1 MRGRGLGRGTAHLDI
16 KHLVKNCRWPE
27 GILELTGGEVAS
39 FFSHFQG
46 EKLQKKNSPEKLK
59 YDTYRVHFLT
69 VYV

>member
-1 MRGRGLGRGTAHLDI
+1 MRGRGLLGRGTAHLDI

-46 EKLQKKNSPEKLK
+46 EKLQKKTHIWMQIFCPGKLK
-59 YDTYRVHFLT
+59 YET
-69 VYV
+69 

>member
-39 FFSHFQG
+39 FFSHFQ
-46 EKLQKKNSPEKLK
+46 EKNSRKTHQGADLLP
-59 YDTYRVHFLT
+59 
-69 VYV
+69 